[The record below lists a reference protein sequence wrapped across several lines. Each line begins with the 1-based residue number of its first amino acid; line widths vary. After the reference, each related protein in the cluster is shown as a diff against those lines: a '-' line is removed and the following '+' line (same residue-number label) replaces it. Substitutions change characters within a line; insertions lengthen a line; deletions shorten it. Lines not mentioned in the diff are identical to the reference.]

1 MLIVK
6 IRDKATEVK
15 ITERERGQPKLPTE
29 GRVLPYSR
37 PICCKCG
44 GSKSLGKEH
53 KTDWSSEARSNRVT
67 RVGGASHSTIV
78 YVVLFS
84 LPLKAAIS
92 AKH

>member
-29 GRVLPYSR
+29 GHVPPYSR

-44 GSKSLGKEH
+44 GSKSLGKERQNRLVQRG
-53 KTDWSSEARSNRVT
+53 KVQSGDSSRRS
-67 RVGGASHSTIV
+67 S
-78 YVVLFS
+78 
-84 LPLKAAIS
+84 
-92 AKH
+92 